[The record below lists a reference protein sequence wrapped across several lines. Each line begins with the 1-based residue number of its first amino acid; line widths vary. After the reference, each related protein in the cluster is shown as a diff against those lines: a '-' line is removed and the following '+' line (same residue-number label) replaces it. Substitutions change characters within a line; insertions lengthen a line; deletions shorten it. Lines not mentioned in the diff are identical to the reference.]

1 MSERAPVSSVM
12 TTTLMG
18 RLTLATL
25 PRRSSVLSIQMTNR
39 RPSQGPGRPTHPPT
53 TSSGSSRPSSGTNF
67 ARETVLGVEVGAE
80 LRPLGPALVPG
91 LLHDRGDGGV
101 GDEALPAVFVPV
113 EDRPDPVVLVGV
125 AKDVR
130 ALGPML
136 LPLLGALG
144 REDLHEAVVV
154 LEPRRCQDHLSAPP
168 WLSASSVDVDGAASM
183 RPGGNSPHRANAL
196 SGASE
201 GRSGSH

>member
-1 MSERAPVSSVM
+1 MSERAPVSSMM

-18 RLTLATL
+18 RLTLATP
-25 PRRSSVLSIQMTNR
+25 PRRSSVLSMQMTNR
-39 RPSQGPGRPTHPPT
+39 RPSQGRGGQPTRLRRVQGRAAPP
-53 TSSGSSRPSSGTNF
+53 RHQP

-168 WLSASSVDVDGAASM
+168 WLSASSVDVDG
-183 RPGGNSPHRANAL
+183 
-196 SGASE
+196 
-201 GRSGSH
+201 